1 MKSSTIT
8 SLGKLVS
15 LYEFGNDT
23 NPALLFIHGN
33 SMHAGFFNQLIR
45 FLEKKYHI
53 ITLDLPGHR
62 QSETWEKEEFTR
74 KNFVMLFNTVLDY
87 FKISEVD
94 AFGFSMGGLILLE
107 CFDLMPAIRKIA
119 VAGHPPLRSVADMP
133 EAYYLNE
140 NSALYLQGSLSD
152 DEAERIYNA
161 VIGIKDK
168 QIKNEIKRALLETN
182 PSFREG
188 CLIMAQN
195 VSDQIAKLNQLQQPV
210 AIIHATEDK
219 AVQFKYLEKL
229 KISNLWEEK
238 IQIIQGSGHSV
249 IIEKPA
255 ELALMLDSFF
265 GRTD

>member
-15 LYEFGNDT
+15 LYEFGNDS

-33 SMHAGFFNQLIR
+33 SAHAGFFNPLIR
-45 FLEKKYHI
+45 LLEKKYHI

-74 KNFVMLFNTVLDY
+74 KNFALLFNSVLDY
-87 FKISEVD
+87 FNIREVD

-107 CFDLMPAIRKIA
+107 CFDLLPAIKKIA
-119 VAGHPPLRSVADMP
+119 VAGHPPLSAVNDMP

-140 NSALYLQGSLSD
+140 DSSLYLQGSLSE

-161 VIGIKDK
+161 VIGIEDK
-168 QIKNEIKRALLETN
+168 QIKNELKRSLLETN

-188 CLIMAQN
+188 CLNMAQN
-195 VSDQIAKLNQLQQPV
+195 VSDQIARLNQLQQPI
-210 AIIHATEDK
+210 AIIHGMEDK

-229 KISNLWEEK
+229 KISDLWEGK
-238 IQIIQGSGHSV
+238 IQLIHGSGHFM
-249 IIEKPA
+249 ILEKPT
-255 ELALMLDSFF
+255 ELALLVDNFL
-265 GRTD
+265 GGKA